1 MAGNFGFEV
10 FVVADGTATF
20 DRVGVD
26 GKRYDSAL
34 VHQISLANLHGEFA
48 SVVSS
53 QTLLQ
58 VL

>member
-1 MAGNFGFEV
+1 MAGNFGFDV

-26 GKRYDSAL
+26 GKRYDSEL

-48 SVVSS
+48 TVVNSDEF
-53 QTLLQ
+53 LRG
-58 VL
+58 